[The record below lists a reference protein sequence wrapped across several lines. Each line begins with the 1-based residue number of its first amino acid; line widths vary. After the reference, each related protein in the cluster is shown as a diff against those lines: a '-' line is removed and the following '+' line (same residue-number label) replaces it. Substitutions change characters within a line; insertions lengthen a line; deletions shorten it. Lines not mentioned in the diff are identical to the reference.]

1 MSDILSTAVDALN
14 NKIEGQSF
22 DGSVKFELMGVGAI
36 RIDEN
41 GVSVDDGEADCTL
54 TADAD
59 VFQSIME
66 GDINPT
72 SAFMTGKL
80 KVDGDMGMAMKLGAL
95 LA

>member
-59 VFQSIME
+59 VFQSLME